1 MLSGESVG
9 VENKLEIS
17 HEDYLSGRLCLLC
30 SGILFAVDSDD
41 TVHVLGPFSILLHE
55 NKVRKHRPYSISADL
70 LGSIFTPI
78 SQQTH

>member
-17 HEDYLSGRLCLLC
+17 HEDYLSGWLCLLC

-55 NKVRKHRPYSISADL
+55 NKVRKHRPL
-70 LGSIFTPI
+70 
-78 SQQTH
+78 SQQTC